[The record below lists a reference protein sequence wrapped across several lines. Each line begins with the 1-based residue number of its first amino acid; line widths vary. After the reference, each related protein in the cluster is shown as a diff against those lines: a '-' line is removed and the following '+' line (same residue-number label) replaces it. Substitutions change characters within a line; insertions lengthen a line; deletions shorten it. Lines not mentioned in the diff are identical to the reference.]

1 MAETPEPMQRQAEA
15 DPATLAF
22 EALREEVALVRRA
35 VAGLAAE
42 RASIE
47 IPDYSETLG
56 HIMRAFS
63 ATRESV
69 KALAEMPALRLSAK
83 DWSHEIATAA
93 QEARRFDQ
101 QAFAEARHGFERMAA
116 EMAAHLRSARSAER
130 QRQWLIWTTAGGIV
144 AGMLLLVIIVGPV
157 VRAMP
162 ESWPERMAASILG
175 TDEETAGVRLIK
187 TASPDRWRDIVRFI
201 AHRHAARHRRQPPTS
216 RPSIGHLPPQRSAFP
231 LGPAGCTR
239 FIRRRYSRCTTIS
252 FRIHKTLRTT
262 SDEAS
267 LGNS

>member
-1 MAETPEPMQRQAEA
+1 MAETPEPMQRQADA

-56 HIMRAFS
+56 QIMRVSS
-63 ATRESV
+63 ATRQSV
-69 KALAEMPALRLSAK
+69 KALAEMPALRLSSK

-93 QEARRFDQ
+93 QEARRSDQ
-101 QAFAEARHGFERMAA
+101 QAFAEARYGFERTAA

-144 AGMLLLVIIVGPV
+144 AGMLLLAIIVGPV
-157 VRAMP
+157 IRAMP
-162 ESWPERMAASILG
+162 ESWHWPERMAAAILG
-175 TDEETAGVRLIK
+175 ADEEAAGVRLIK
-187 TASPDRWRDIVRFI
+187 TAAPERWRDIVAGYQIISDNRAAI
-201 AHRHAARHRRQPPTS
+201 AQCE
-216 RPSIGHLPPQRSAFP
+216 RSEA
-231 LGPAGCTR
+231 
-239 FIRRRYSRCTTIS
+239 
-252 FRIHKTLRTT
+252 KTT
-262 SDEAS
+262 SKIRCAIEIRS
-267 LGNS
+267 PNSM

>member
-1 MAETPEPMQRQAEA
+1 MAETPEPLQPQADA

-35 VAGLAAE
+35 VAGLTAE

-56 HIMRAFS
+56 QIMRASS
-63 ATRESV
+63 ATRQSV
-69 KALAEMPALRLSAK
+69 KTLAEMPALRLSAK

-93 QEARRFDQ
+93 QEARRSDQ
-101 QAFAEARHGFERMAA
+101 QAFAEARYGFERMTA

-144 AGMLLLVIIVGPV
+144 CGMLLLAMIVGPV

-162 ESWPERMAASILG
+162 ESWHWPELMAASILG
-175 TDEETAGVRLIK
+175 VDEESAGAHLIK
-187 TASPDRWRDIVRFI
+187 TAAPERWRDIVAGYQIISDNRAAI
-201 AHRHAARHRRQPPTS
+201 AQCERGEAKTANK
-216 RPSIGHLPPQRSAFP
+216 
-231 LGPAGCTR
+231 
-239 FIRRRYSRCTTIS
+239 IRCAIEIRNP
-252 FRIHKTLRTT
+252 
-262 SDEAS
+262 
-267 LGNS
+267 NSM

>member
-1 MAETPEPMQRQAEA
+1 MAETPESMQPQADA

-56 HIMRAFS
+56 HIMRAS
-63 ATRESV
+63 AATAQGLKSLSET
-69 KALAEMPALRLSAK
+69 PALRLSAQ
-83 DWSHEIATAA
+83 DWRREIAAAA
-93 QEARRFDQ
+93 QEARRSDQ

-116 EMAAHLRSARSAER
+116 EMAAHLRSARSAET

-144 AGMLLLVIIVGPV
+144 AGMLLLAVIVGPV

-162 ESWPERMAASILG
+162 ESWLWPESMAASILG
-175 TDEETAGVRLIK
+175 MDEETAGVRLIK
-187 TASPDRWRDIVRFI
+187 TASPERWRDIVAGYQILSDNRAAI
-201 AHRHAARHRRQPPTS
+201 AQCVRTEPKTAGMIRCA
-216 RPSIGHLPPQRSAFP
+216 IEIRSP
-231 LGPAGCTR
+231 
-239 FIRRRYSRCTTIS
+239 
-252 FRIHKTLRTT
+252 
-262 SDEAS
+262 
-267 LGNS
+267 NSM